1 MIEMNFNFKTS
12 KKSRRGVGGIIA
24 GVILM
29 AIIFTSVLVFFVTIN
44 NNEKARLGYEIAAQE
59 EERKK
64 ATEDFSVYDSAIIGS
79 TVTIRIENT
88 GPISMTASRMLTYC
102 VSGPGCT
109 NPADVPTATTDITT
123 TLNPGDSTTRNL
135 SVSSG
140 NVYRVDIISE
150 RGNIETFG
158 CDFDVDECKLPGEE
172 SIDDEIEGAV
182 NEGIV
187 QGTGS
192 LQLDF
197 NSFGLLLPD
206 LSSRTD
212 DLLQGLGEPAV
223 DQRGFSVI
231 VSSSYGSATGYP
243 AFDIPGGLEAV
254 LVEKVRNLDPGG
266 EDIRLTRYTGLQVL
280 SGIQGA
286 QPDTVFICIRDGT
299 SFTAYDEQ
307 TDYVVIP
314 HTELDAP
321 RTEGWQELYF
331 CTIDPAS
338 TQSVDPWVVEADTS
352 KFSPLNGILMIA
364 RGTFEDSGKGYGQ
377 TVPYQA
383 ISVGVP
389 GAIEFHSCLLEADTG
404 TSCAAP
410 TSGQSGANIGNSK
423 YSDTV
428 ASVQSTS
435 NVYVHLEISGT
446 PAPQGPFEVA
456 WHFPDGTREVVA
468 SGNLNAN
475 DNIQFAIPDEM
486 PDGSVIEPGYYTVS
500 VSDSY
505 GSYDNSLKAFTKNVY
520 YMTFR
525 VLP

>member
-1 MIEMNFNFKTS
+1 MKSFNFKTS
-12 KKSRRGVGGIIA
+12 RKSRRGVGGIIA

-44 NNEKARLGYEIAAQE
+44 NNEKARVGYEIAAQE

-64 ATEDFSVYDSAIIGS
+64 ATEDFSVYDSAIVGNVV
-79 TVTIRIENT
+79 TVRIENT
-88 GPISMTASRMLTYC
+88 GPIPITASQMLTYC
-102 VSGPGCT
+102 VSGPDCT
-109 NPADVPTATTDITT
+109 GPVDVPTTTDVST
-123 TLNPGDSTTRNL
+123 TLNPGDSTSQNL

-150 RGNIETFG
+150 RGNIVTFS
-158 CDFDVDECKLPGEE
+158 CEFDVDECKVPGGDD
-172 SIDDEIEGAV
+172 IDDEIEGAV

-206 LSSRTD
+206 LTSRTD
-212 DLLQGLGEPAV
+212 DRLQLLGEPAI
-223 DQRGFSVI
+223 DQRGFEVI
-231 VSSSYGSATGYP
+231 TSSRYGSATGYP
-243 AFDIPGGLEAV
+243 AFDIPGGMEAV
-254 LVEKVRNLDPGG
+254 LVEKVRNLDPSG

-280 SGIQGA
+280 SGIQGS

-299 SFTAYDEQ
+299 SFTAYDEE
-307 TDYVVIP
+307 TDYVIIP
-314 HTELDAP
+314 HTELNAT
-321 RTEGWQELYF
+321 RTEGWKELYF
-331 CTIDPAS
+331 CTTDPAS
-338 TQSVDPWVVEADTS
+338 TQISDPWVVEADTS

-364 RGTFEDSGKGYGQ
+364 RGTFEDTGKGYGQ

-389 GAIEFHSCLLEADTG
+389 GVNEFHACLLESNTN
-404 TSCAAP
+404 TSCTAP
-410 TSGQSGANIGNSK
+410 TANQSGANIGASK

-428 ASVQSTS
+428 ANIQAGS
-435 NVYVHLEISGT
+435 NVYVHLEISGN
-446 PAPQGPFEVA
+446 PAPQADFEIA

-468 SGNLNAN
+468 SSDVNGN
-475 DNIQFAIPDEM
+475 DNIGFIIPDEM
-486 PDGSVIEPGYYTVS
+486 PDGSAIEPGYYTVS
-500 VSDSY
+500 VTDSY
-505 GSYDNSLKAFTKNVY
+505 GNYDNSLKAFTKNVY

-525 VLP
+525 VVS